1 MIRFVGEDPA
11 FASGSSMPLD
21 EIPERPYSLAGTTV
35 RAVVDSPAVASAVLR
50 ALARGADAVV
60 ELRMADTSEFVDAA
74 QRLADVS
81 PPTPTLLARDQQELL
96 ALLAAGHTLS
106 EAAGRLGMSSR
117 TAHRRL
123 GAARAVLGA
132 TTNAE
137 AVASLRATRVV
148 SRCSPS
154 RA

>member
-1 MIRFVGEDPA
+1 MRRRPTIRLVGEDPA
-11 FASGSSMPLD
+11 FARVGDATRGVPRASV
-21 EIPERPYSLAGTTV
+21 LAQPSTTV
-35 RAVVDSPAVASAVLR
+35 RAVVDSAAAASAVLR

-60 ELRMADTSEFVDAA
+60 ELRLVDTSEFVDAA

-81 PPTPTLLARDQQELL
+81 PPTPALLARDQQELL

-106 EAAGRLGMSSR
+106 EAASRLGMSSR

-123 GAARAVLGA
+123 GAVRAVLGA

-137 AVASLRATRVV
+137 AVASLH
-148 SRCSPS
+148 SRL
-154 RA
+154 